1 MARTAVALSGGG
13 HRAALFG
20 LGVLL
25 YLVDAGKARDVVT
38 ISSVSGGSLTNG
50 FVALH
55 TDYQEA
61 TPAEFRM
68 QVRSLIERIALSGTV
83 WSSKCTWSYLV
94 VLIVSFLAL
103 LGVWLLPLP
112 FWAHLSLFIAGA
124 LTWAAAIAS
133 RRGEICGL
141 ALGNTLFS
149 RNGTRAR
156 LDAINNKI
164 DHVICATD
172 LHAGEH
178 VYFSGTFVCG
188 YRFGWG
194 SPGDLPLHTAV
205 QASAAFPGAFPPRF
219 LRTSRHEFRAPD
231 EERGASLMALVDG
244 GVYDNMA
251 DQWPIGVNA
260 RKKRWPELAR
270 ALQEPDEVI
279 VVNSSAG
286 LRWQWLRSLHIPLLG
301 ELLAL
306 FTVMNAMYENTTSPR
321 RTALVHKFDQAAKT
335 GSGLKGCLVTIEQ
348 TPYKIADYFRERTDT
363 PPERAGRADSV
374 LRHFG
379 EDNRA
384 WWKQAVTENSST
396 ATTLT
401 ALGLDRSA
409 SLLRHG
415 YCVAMANSH
424 VILGYPLR
432 EIPELETFRRI
443 ASDES

>member
-164 DHVICATD
+164 DHVIAPPIFTRASTSTSLGHLCA
-172 LHAGEH
+172 A
-178 VYFSGTFVCG
+178 
-188 YRFGWG
+188 
-194 SPGDLPLHTAV
+194 TASV
-205 QASAAFPGAFPPRF
+205 GARPVTYHCTR
-219 LRTSRHEFRAPD
+219 
-231 EERGASLMALVDG
+231 
-244 GVYDNMA
+244 
-251 DQWPIGVNA
+251 QC
-260 RKKRWPELAR
+260 KRRRPFPELSR
-270 ALQEPDEVI
+270 
-279 VVNSSAG
+279 
-286 LRWQWLRSLHIPLLG
+286 PL
-301 ELLAL
+301 
-306 FTVMNAMYENTTSPR
+306 P
-321 RTALVHKFDQAAKT
+321 
-335 GSGLKGCLVTIEQ
+335 
-348 TPYKIADYFRERTDT
+348 
-363 PPERAGRADSV
+363 
-374 LRHFG
+374 
-379 EDNRA
+379 
-384 WWKQAVTENSST
+384 
-396 ATTLT
+396 
-401 ALGLDRSA
+401 
-409 SLLRHG
+409 
-415 YCVAMANSH
+415 
-424 VILGYPLR
+424 
-432 EIPELETFRRI
+432 
-443 ASDES
+443 